1 MSETIEG
8 QIRQFITQH
17 FPLTARRDLSNQ
29 EALLENGIID
39 SLGVL
44 DLVSFLEESFAITVF
59 DEDLLPEN
67 FQTIERL
74 TRFVKSKSGVVHP
87 GGTRAS

>member
-1 MSETIEG
+1 MPETLET
-8 QIRQFITQH
+8 QIREFIIRK
-17 FPLTARRDLSNQ
+17 FPSARSRELTRM

-44 DLVSFLEESFAITVF
+44 DLVSFMEETFAITVT
-59 DEDLLPEN
+59 DEELLPEN

-74 TRFVKSKSGVVHP
+74 AKFVEGKRNGKMQS
-87 GGTRAS
+87 

>member
-1 MSETIEG
+1 MPDTVEAQLRE
-8 QIRQFITQH
+8 FIKRK
-17 FPLTARRDLSNQ
+17 FPSARARELTPV

-44 DLVSFLEESFAITVF
+44 DLVSFMENTFAITVS

-67 FQTIERL
+67 FRTIERL
-74 TRFVKSKSGVVHP
+74 AQFVEGKRNGMIQP
-87 GGTRAS
+87 